1 LTYSN
6 DRNKAIGIAAGEIM
20 AYLVKH
26 YMKKIVP
33 TVSCSNSGIETARE
47 MMASGQGLVIVLR
60 NGQPAGMIT
69 EHDFMDKVVMKAKD
83 PSEITGEAI
92 MSSPLICVDPDDDLL
107 DASKL
112 MFEHGIHALAV
123 IRDGIIY
130 GTLSAKDVAMSL
142 GDYVDKSTR
151 DILRWA
157 APPFSR

>member
-1 LTYSN
+1 MTS
-6 DRNKAIGIAAGEIM
+6 IVSGEFM

-26 YMKKIVP
+26 YMRKIVP
-33 TVSCSNSGIETARE
+33 TVNGNNTGLETAQE

-60 NGQPAGMIT
+60 DGQPAGMIT
-69 EHDFMDKVVMKAKD
+69 EHDFMDKVVMTAKD
-83 PSEITGEAI
+83 PSKITGEAI
-92 MSSPLICVDPDDDLL
+92 MSFPLVCVDPDDDLL

-112 MFEHGIHALAV
+112 MTEHGIHALAV

-130 GTLSAKDVAMSL
+130 GTLSARDIAVSL
-142 GDYVDKSTR
+142 GDYVDRSTR